1 MPLSFLYFINH
12 TSPPTLLSV
21 GLKLYSYMSYRS
33 DAEQQMKNHSRDLK
47 SDKAIYFFSFS
58 FLVSV
63 LMQVI
68 AEVQNAVVD

>member
-1 MPLSFLYFINH
+1 
-12 TSPPTLLSV
+12 
-21 GLKLYSYMSYRS
+21 MSYRS